1 MCGKKPKVVY
11 TDPAADAQKAAD
23 MATQKANAEAA
34 ARKTRRQR
42 DQVTSALGSAAMQD
56 KQSVLGMGSGVN
68 RG

>member
-11 TDPAADAQKAAD
+11 TDPEADAQKAAD

-42 DQVTSALGSAAMQD
+42 DQVSSALGSAAID

>member
-1 MCGKKPKVVY
+1 MGSKPKVVY

-42 DQVTSALGSAAMQD
+42 DQVTSALGSAAYGD
-56 KQSVLGMGSGVN
+56 KQSVLGMGKG
-68 RG
+68 

>member
-1 MCGKKPKVVY
+1 MGSKPKTVY

-42 DQVTSALGSAAMQD
+42 DQVSSALGSAAID